1 MKTAFIDLID
11 FGLYARQIVTSR
23 CLLKCYTACFRTFLS
38 AGLAAC
44 VLSTDV
50 RAW

>member
-1 MKTAFIDLID
+1 MKTAFIDLTD
-11 FGLYARQIVTSR
+11 FGLHAWQIVTSR
-23 CLLKCYTACFRTFLS
+23 YLLKCYTACFRTFLS
-38 AGLAAC
+38 GSPAAC